1 MGRKRRFSK
10 LLLFAAM
17 VSTIGA
23 GVLGSVPL
31 PAKAAETE
39 ETYTVNF
46 EPYEGIC
53 ETESVIVPKGESII
67 LPDASYEGH
76 YLESWIQVV
85 ENGNVHTFL
94 SVGPAGSEF
103 TPERSLNL
111 YANWKPEQQQEPEQD
126 ITVTYEARIGDT
138 GYEGLEEAF
147 ANAQAG
153 DTIIVLKD
161 CSVSSTLEVTAEN
174 ISLRSED
181 AGNPVTI
188 SREDGFSGKS
198 YGADTETVLIAV
210 SGGSLATQ
218 DIILDGG
225 AVLDGE
231 FNNSGRVWNSPLIYV
246 DGSYT
251 MGSGT
256 ILQNNYNTD
265 GDDGSSGGRTHHTAG
280 AVHIRQGGSLTM
292 DGGIIQ
298 NCYAA
303 GAGGGIQSEK
313 DSHVSA
319 SSGTVTN
326 CYAAWGGGMFLE
338 GEAEL
343 SGMTI
348 SGNSAGSTGGGIY
361 SKAPCII
368 TDTLIEGNYSAYDGG
383 GICTKTGHRPKFIRC
398 TFTGNISGRGSAV
411 QTLEGEGTEPL
422 EIRDCTFTGNLSEEK
437 SYAGGTICYMNE
449 TGIILSGNIVME
461 DNLSVGVEP
470 CDILYFYNTGASVL
484 LYEDFESD
492 STFVLGGF
500 PDVVKPG
507 RVLVDGT
514 LYHKDASPEQFPWH
528 CPNYCTEKRGEN
540 LYLVEVP
547 ETYFVSYDANN
558 NPEGASDMC
567 SDPDQYTGEDTVTI
581 MDQEALF
588 PLMGNIARFGY
599 DFVGWNTEPD
609 GSGTDYAPGQE
620 INLTGSLY
628 LYAKWEAKEPVTLTY
643 IYNDG
648 EGRTDSAQVIPGAN
662 IAFPDASRKG
672 CRFMGWYEDEALTV
686 FAGNAGEKHY
696 APQNDTSYYAA
707 WEKTEATVA
716 FDADGGEMEGGDIT
730 AKIGDTITLPECTK
744 EDYVFTGWYDGDT
757 CIGQAGEDYIVADD
771 VTLKAHYEE
780 KEAAICTITF
790 DADGGKMEGG
800 NITAEIGDTVTLP
813 ECTKE
818 DYVFTGWYDGDTCI
832 GQAGEDYTVADDVTL
847 KAYYEEKEAVICTI
861 TFDADG
867 GKMQGGTIT
876 AKEGETVILPLCT
889 KEGFI
894 FTGWYDGDTLA
905 GKVGEE
911 YKVLADVTLKARYEK
926 EKEEEKPV
934 TCTVTFDADGGETVR
949 KSISTEKG
957 SAVILPLCS
966 KTGYEF
972 LGWFLAS
979 DENICAGQAGEEF
992 TVQGD
997 ITLKAH
1003 FEKKEAVKV
1012 TITFDADGGKEVKPI
1027 KAAKGDVIRLPKTE
1041 KEGYSFLGWYTEK
1054 EGGILRGIPGSEMKA
1069 VKDMTA
1075 YALWEKE
1082 AVEDD
1087 DNGKDDADPETC
1099 KVRFYAGKGT
1109 IKVKELTIIKDG
1121 SLYLPLPERKGYD
1134 FAGWYLDDGLTQFAG
1149 AYHDTYRITK
1159 DTDFYAKWEK
1169 AKDNGDSGDSGNSG
1183 NTGDNDGNGGGNGDG
1198 NGTGNGDGAQ
1208 DSNDSGETIDT
1219 YTIKYDANGG
1229 KTKNASVKVVKG
1241 GSVKL
1246 PGAEREGYLF
1256 KGWYTDRQVFI
1267 GTEGETYKPGR
1278 SISLYARWEKAEKDN
1293 QNSQD
1298 NNSTENTNDKDNK
1311 NTPDKNKNTGGT
1323 VSGNSAGSPSD
1334 KNTDTNTKMEG
1345 GNGNDGK
1352 GTEPVIQTGYASP
1365 FAFLAALGLCGAVLI
1380 GASVLEAKKD
1390 GKSCL

>member
-1 MGRKRRFSK
+1 MGRKKKFSK

-17 VSTIGA
+17 LSTIGA
-23 GVLGSVPL
+23 GVLGSVPM
-31 PAKAAETE
+31 PVRAAEE
-39 ETYTVNF
+39 GKETYTVRF
-46 EPYEGIC
+46 EAYEGTC
-53 ETESVIVPKGESII
+53 ETESVTVPKGESII

-76 YLESWIQVV
+76 YLESWVDV
-85 ENGNVHTFL
+85 TESENVHTFKA
-94 SVGPAGSEF
+94 VGTAGSEYM
-103 TPERSLNL
+103 PDRDLWL
-111 YANWKPEQQQEPEQD
+111 YANWKPNQEQESEPGQD
-126 ITVTYEARIGDT
+126 ITATYEARIGDT
-138 GYEGLEEAF
+138 GYEELEEAF
-147 ANAQAG
+147 ANAMAG
-153 DTIIVLKD
+153 DTITVLKD
-161 CSVSSTLEVTAEN
+161 CSVSATLEVTADN
-174 ISLRSED
+174 ITLKSED
-181 AGNPVTI
+181 AGNPVTV
-188 SREDGFSGKS
+188 SREEGFAGKS
-198 YGADTETVLIAV
+198 YGMNTDTVLLAV
-210 SGGSLATQ
+210 KGGTLATQ
-218 DIILDGG
+218 DIIFDGG
-225 AVLDGE
+225 AVLDTD

-256 ILQNNYNTD
+256 VLQNNYNTD
-265 GDDGSSGGRTHHTAG
+265 GDDGSGGRTHHTAG

-292 DGGIIQ
+292 NGGLVQ

-303 GAGGGIQSEK
+303 GAGGGIQSEQ

-343 SGMTI
+343 SSMNI

-383 GICTKTGHRPKFIRC
+383 GICTKTGHRPKLIRC
-398 TFTGNISGRGSAV
+398 TFTGNISGRGSAI

-507 RVLVDGT
+507 RVLVDGS

-528 CPNYCTEKRGEN
+528 CPDYCTEKRGEN
-540 LYLVEVP
+540 LYLAEAS

-567 SDPDQYTGEDTVTI
+567 SDPDKYTGGDTVTI

-588 PLMGNIARFGY
+588 PLMGNIVRFGY

-620 INLTGSLY
+620 INLTDNLY

-648 EGRTDSAQVIPGAN
+648 EGGTDSAQVIPGAN

-672 CRFMGWYEDEALTV
+672 YRFMGWYEDEVLTV

-696 APQNDTSYYAA
+696 APQQDASYYAA
-707 WEKTEATVA
+707 WEKTEATVT

-757 CIGQAGEDYIVADD
+757 CIGQAGDDYTVADD
-771 VTLKAHYEE
+771 VTLKAHYEK
-780 KEAAICTITF
+780 KEAATCTI
-790 DADGGKMEGG
+790 
-800 NITAEIGDTVTLP
+800 
-813 ECTKE
+813 
-818 DYVFTGWYDGDTCI
+818 
-832 GQAGEDYTVADDVTL
+832 
-847 KAYYEEKEAVICTI
+847 
-861 TFDADG
+861 
-867 GKMQGGTIT
+867 
-876 AKEGETVILPLCT
+876 
-889 KEGFI
+889 
-894 FTGWYDGDTLA
+894 
-905 GKVGEE
+905 
-911 YKVLADVTLKARYEK
+911 
-926 EKEEEKPV
+926 
-934 TCTVTFDADGGETVR
+934 TFDADGGETVR

-1012 TITFDADGGKEVKPI
+1012 TITFDTDSGKEVKPI
-1027 KAAKGDVIRLPKTE
+1027 KAAKGDIIRLPKTE

-1054 EGGILRGIPGSEMKA
+1054 EGGILLGIPGGEIKA

-1082 AVEDD
+1082 AEKETDH
-1087 DNGKDDADPETC
+1087 DADPETC
-1099 KVRFYAGKGT
+1099 KVTFHAGKGT

-1134 FAGWYLDDGLTQFAG
+1134 FTGWYLDDGLTQFAG
-1149 AYHDTYRITK
+1149 AYHDTYRITR

-1169 AKDNGDSGDSGNSG
+1169 SKENSDNSGDSGNSG
-1183 NTGDNDGNGGGNGDG
+1183 NTGDENGGNTDNSDGTQDGGN
-1198 NGTGNGDGAQ
+1198 
-1208 DSNDSGETIDT
+1208 SGETLNT

-1246 PGAEREGYLF
+1246 PAAEREGYIF

-1278 SISLYARWEKAEKDN
+1278 SISLYARWEKAGNNGKDD
-1293 QNSQD
+1293 SD
-1298 NNSTENTNDKDNK
+1298 NNNTENTNDKDNE
-1311 NTPDKNKNTGGT
+1311 NTLDKNKNTSGT

-1334 KNTDTNTKMEG
+1334 KNADTNNAATKTEG

-1352 GTEPVIQTGYASP
+1352 GSEPVIQTGYASP
-1365 FAFLAALGLCGAVLI
+1365 FAFLAALGLCGVMLAA
-1380 GASVLEAKKD
+1380 ASVIEGKKS
-1390 GKSCL
+1390 GKSSL